1 MRTAAAETGTRIS
14 RPTKRRFTPMKTTFV
29 LSLDEDTAAFLDQV
43 RNRPGN
49 EDPNVFINRL
59 LRQEM
64 QRTGMPVG
72 QTGKQ
77 SGGIKELENFVDTQI
92 PSAG

>member
-1 MRTAAAETGTRIS
+1 
-14 RPTKRRFTPMKTTFV
+14 MKTTFV

-43 RNRPGN
+43 RSRSGN
-49 EDPNVFINRL
+49 EDPNVFINSL

-64 QRTGMPVG
+64 QRSGMPAN
-72 QTGKQ
+72 QHGKQ
-77 SGGIKELENFVDTQI
+77 SGGITELENFVDRQI

>member
-1 MRTAAAETGTRIS
+1 
-14 RPTKRRFTPMKTTFV
+14 MKTTFV

-43 RNRPGN
+43 RNRSGS
-49 EDPNVFINRL
+49 EDPNVFINHL

-64 QRTGMPVG
+64 QRSGMPAS
-72 QTGKQ
+72 QSGKPA
-77 SGGIKELENFVDTQI
+77 GGIKELENFVDTQI